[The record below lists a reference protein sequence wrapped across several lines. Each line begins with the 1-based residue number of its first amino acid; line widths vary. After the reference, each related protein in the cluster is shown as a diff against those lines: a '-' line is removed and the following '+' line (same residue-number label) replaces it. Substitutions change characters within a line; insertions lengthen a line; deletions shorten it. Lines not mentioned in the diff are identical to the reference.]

1 MTTDVRH
8 WPGMRSEY
16 CWVPAGPAPTR
27 TGANQIGVSFSQHH
41 AAVYRPANRTVEAD
55 IPGGAVFV
63 TGAEPI
69 TWLRISE
76 TTVALEIYPDRS
88 LLGRDLTPA
97 VAVRDGVVLAIC
109 STLARAH
116 RGTTGLS
123 DIAANTL
130 AHKLAA
136 HFTPGRRPSGLL
148 EKRTVDRIA
157 EFVDAELS
165 GTLTIDRLATV
176 ARLSPFHFARAFRTT
191 TGLAPHEFVT
201 TRRMHRA
208 TSLLLQSNASVVDVA
223 HSVGLSN
230 VGHFR
235 RLFRRHMGVLPSDL
249 REDRKIRPRP
259 ARSAV

>member
-1 MTTDVRH
+1 MTTDVRQ

-16 CWVPAGPAPTR
+16 CWVPAGPAPTH
-27 TGANQIGVSFSQHH
+27 TGPNQIGVSFSQHK
-41 AAVYRPANRTVEAD
+41 AAVYRPANRTIQAD

-76 TTVALEIYPDRS
+76 TTVALEIYPDPG
-88 LLGRDLTPA
+88 LLRRDLTPA
-97 VAVRDGVVLAIC
+97 IGVRDGLVLAVC

-136 HFTPGRRPSGLL
+136 HFAPDRRPSGRL
-148 EKRTVDRIA
+148 ERSTVDRIA

-165 GTLTIDRLATV
+165 GPLTIDRLAAV
-176 ARLSPFHFARAFRTT
+176 ARLSPFHFARAFRAT
-191 TGLAPHEFVT
+191 TGMAPHEFVT
-201 TRRMHRA
+201 TRRMQRA
-208 TSLLLQSNASVVDVA
+208 TSLLLQSNMSVIDVA

-235 RLFRRHMGVLPSDL
+235 RLFRRHLGVLPGEL
-249 REDRKIRPRP
+249 RERPQDP
-259 ARSAV
+259 T

>member
-1 MTTDVRH
+1 MGTDVRH
-8 WPGMRSEY
+8 WPGMRSHY
-16 CWVPAGPAPTR
+16 SWVPPGPVPMH
-27 TGANQIGVSFSQHH
+27 TGPNQIGVSFSQHQ
-41 AAVYRPANRTVEAD
+41 AAVYRPENRTVEAD

-69 TWLRISE
+69 NWLRISE
-76 TTVALEIYPDRS
+76 TTVALEIYPDPA
-88 LLGRDLTPA
+88 LLERDLAPA
-97 VAVRDGVVLAIC
+97 LGVRDGVVLAIC

-116 RGTTGLS
+116 RGTIGLS
-123 DIAANTL
+123 DMAANTL
-130 AHKLAA
+130 AHRLAA
-136 HFTPGRRPSGLL
+136 HLNPGRRPAGRL

-176 ARLSPFHFARAFRTT
+176 ARLSPFHFARAFRAT

-201 TRRMHRA
+201 ARRMHRA
-208 TSLLLQSNASVVDVA
+208 TSLLLQSNASVIDVA

-249 REDRKIRPRP
+249 REDRKIRPR
-259 ARSAV
+259 RG